1 MRRLR
6 GLPENENLFQREETL
21 LLRSMS
27 LQESIQHWLQLQSAF
42 EWQLKCTTEYFAEER
57 YKALAELQA
66 RLQRLVE

>member
-6 GLPENENLFQREETL
+6 RLPESEKMFQREETL

-42 EWQLKCTTEYFAEER
+42 EWQLKCTTGFFAEER

-66 RLQRLVE
+66 RLQRIIE